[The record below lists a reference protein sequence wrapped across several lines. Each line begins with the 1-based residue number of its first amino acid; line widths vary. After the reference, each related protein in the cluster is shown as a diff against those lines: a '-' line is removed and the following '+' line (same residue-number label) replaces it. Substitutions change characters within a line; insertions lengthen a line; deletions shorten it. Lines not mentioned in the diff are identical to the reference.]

1 MKNLLLGFVAL
12 MILGCASGSAVVVGQ
27 ARPPIEDWDSVAV
40 TTQMPDGAEEIALV
54 QASSDSGWNEQ
65 QSVDYAIVELKK
77 QAAKVGANTV
87 VIDATD
93 TTLQVLTVGTDVY
106 SSNAQVVKGMA
117 VFVGR
122 AAAAQN

>member
-12 MILGCASGSAVVVGQ
+12 MIL
-27 ARPPIEDWDSVAV
+27 
-40 TTQMPDGAEEIALV
+40 PDGAEEIALV